1 MQQVSL
7 TYTHFTNIERSIQ
20 LDKDFTKLYSSLS
33 DSSKSKINPIFNI
46 LDEHI
51 NYIGSVKD
59 SLFKTTGNSKI
70 DLNIPF
76 YNQLDSFQNLENYN
90 IPTDFFIGEEPGN
103 PHNLKFGAWEIQNKL
118 IELNKN
124 VVSNLQ
130 KNGITLSKTQI
141 DIENYNQGQGDYG
154 AIPWAIVKFYQ
165 LPLGLIIGNL
175 SEIEVQIRETK
186 IQILEL
192 VINN

>member
-7 TYTHFTNIERSIQ
+7 TYTHFTNIEHSIQ
-20 LDKDFTKLYSSLS
+20 LDKDFTKLYATLP
-33 DSSKSKINPIFNI
+33 DSVKSNINPIFDI

-51 NYIGSVKD
+51 TYIASIKD

-70 DLNIPF
+70 DLNLPF
-76 YNQLDSFQNLENYN
+76 YLQLDSFQNLENYN
-90 IPTDFFIGEEPGN
+90 IPTEFFIGEDPAS
-103 PHNLKFGAWEIQNKL
+103 PHDLKFGAWEIQNKL

-124 VVSNLQ
+124 IASKLE
-130 KNGITLSKTQI
+130 KDGIILSKTKI
-141 DIENYNQGQGDYG
+141 DTENYNQGQGNDG
-154 AIPWAIVKFYQ
+154 AISWFIVKFYH

-175 SEIEVQIRETK
+175 SEIEMQIRETK

-192 VINN
+192 VFNN